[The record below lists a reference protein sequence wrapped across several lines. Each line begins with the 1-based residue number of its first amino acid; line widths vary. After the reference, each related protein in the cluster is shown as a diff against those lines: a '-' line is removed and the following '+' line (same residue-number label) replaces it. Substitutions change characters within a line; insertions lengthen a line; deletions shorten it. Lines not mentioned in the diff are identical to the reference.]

1 MAELSKQ
8 DVVNDQYYISTTASL
23 SGEGK
28 YLSTASNN
36 NLTPLFLNAV
46 PQITGKNFT
55 PRVAFLTAE
64 DKAID
69 PAILKAA
76 SEESTSW

>member
-28 YLSTASNN
+28 YLSTVFGYHNKKIMWSKVYKQVYYD
-36 NLTPLFLNAV
+36 TV
-46 PQITGKNFT
+46 KE
-55 PRVAFLTAE
+55 AE
-64 DKAID
+64 EGHKE
-69 PAILKAA
+69 LKKEY
-76 SEESTSW
+76 S

>member
-28 YLSTASNN
+28 YLSTVFGYRNKTIMWSKVYKQVYYNS
-36 NLTPLFLNAV
+36 L
-46 PQITGKNFT
+46 KE
-55 PRVAFLTAE
+55 AE
-64 DKAID
+64 EGHKE
-69 PAILKAA
+69 LKKQY
-76 SEESTSW
+76 S

>member
-28 YLSTASNN
+28 YLSTVFGYRNKTIMWSKVYKQVYYNS
-36 NLTPLFLNAV
+36 L
-46 PQITGKNFT
+46 KE
-55 PRVAFLTAE
+55 AE
-64 DKAID
+64 EGHKD
-69 PAILKAA
+69 LKKQY
-76 SEESTSW
+76 S